1 MKLVRLIK
9 ICSNE
14 AYNEVRIG
22 KYLSDAFSTP
32 NGLKQYALSSL
43 TFSFVLEYAIRK
55 GVENQGGN
63 E

>member
-22 KYLSDAFSTP
+22 KYLSAFPTP
-32 NGLKQYALSSL
+32 NGLKQDALSSL